1 MSAPATVVGTIDSVF
16 GLEGAL
22 AEAFPGYQPREGQ
35 RRMAE
40 LIRDGI
46 NDQRTLVIEAG
57 TGIGKTFG
65 YLVPALLAGKKTI
78 VSTGTKHLQDQLFFR
93 DLPAITERMGVS
105 PRLAMLKGRSNYL
118 CAYRLERTRSEA
130 LFKSKEWVHTLNDIT
145 QWAARTKDGDIA
157 RCDAVSEDHAI
168 WPLVTSTV
176 DNCLG
181 GDCPLY
187 ENCHVV
193 AAREKAAAADLV
205 VINHHLFCADLAI
218 REEGFAEL
226 LPQADVVVFDEA
238 HQLPETAMAF
248 FGDAIGSNQIRE
260 LAKDTA
266 REVQAEAADMS
277 DLVEMAA
284 GLDNLILP
292 AHRSLTKVMTR
303 LGGERVDWTEIKG
316 DDDVQ
321 AAFDRL
327 QSRLELF
334 TKALG
339 LAAPRGKGLASCH
352 ERAEALYEALKQFR
366 HVPPVTER
374 VRWVERREHS
384 FTLNT
389 TPLDVG
395 QTFTRMVSDRSRSW
409 VFTSAT
415 LAAGGN
421 FTHFTHR
428 MGLHDAGC
436 HQLPS
441 PFDYASQSLMYLP
454 PDLPN
459 PKDDPDG
466 HTLMALRAVYPVL
479 KASEGR
485 AFLLFTSHRALKKAA
500 EILEGKLP
508 FPMFVQ
514 GSASKAALLADF
526 RASGNGV
533 LLGTQSFWEGVDVR
547 GEALSVVMIDKIPFA
562 SPGDPVRKARE
573 NQLKQAGQSPFG
585 VMALPE
591 AIITFK
597 QGVGRLIRDMNDRGV
612 LVLCDPRLQFAGYGR
627 QILDALP
634 PMRRTRDVREVK
646 AFFAEAPE
654 VVSSEQVGSP

>member
-1 MSAPATVVGTIDSVF
+1 VTVCRTIDSVF
-16 GLEGAL
+16 GAEGAL

-35 RRMAE
+35 LRMAE
-40 LIRDGI
+40 IIRDTI
-46 NDQRTLVIEAG
+46 SDQRTVVIEAG

-65 YLVPALLAGKKTI
+65 YLVPALLAGRKTLI
-78 VSTGTKHLQDQLFFR
+78 STGTKHLQDQLFFR
-93 DLPAITERMGVS
+93 DLPAISERMGLS
-105 PRLAMLKGRSNYL
+105 PRIAMLKGRANYL
-118 CAYRLERTRSEA
+118 CPYRLERTRSEA
-130 LFKSKEWVHTLNDIT
+130 LFKSKEWVHTLSAIT
-145 QWAARTKDGDIA
+145 DWSTRTKDGDIA
-157 RCDAVSEDHAI
+157 RCDDVSEDHPI
-168 WPLVTSTV
+168 WPLVTSTG

-181 GDCPLY
+181 SECPLY
-187 ENCHVV
+187 EACHVV
-193 AAREKAAAADLV
+193 AAREKAAEADLV

-226 LPQADVVVFDEA
+226 LPESEVVVFDEA

-248 FGDAIGSNQIRE
+248 FGEAVGSNQIRE
-260 LAKDTA
+260 LVRDTS
-266 REVQAEAADMS
+266 REVQAEAADMG

-284 GLDNLILP
+284 GLDELILP
-292 AHRSLTKVMTR
+292 VHRSLTQAMAK
-303 LGGERVDWTEIKG
+303 LGGDRVDWADLKG
-316 DDDVQ
+316 DENVT

-334 TKALG
+334 VKALG

-352 ERAEALYEALKQFR
+352 ERAEALFEGVRQFR
-366 HVPPVTER
+366 LAGAESER

-395 QTFTRMVSDRSRSW
+395 QTFSRMIGDRSRSW

-421 FTHFTHR
+421 FNHFTQR
-428 MGLHDAGC
+428 MGLFDASC

-441 PFDYASQSLMYLP
+441 PFDYGNQSLMYLP
-454 PDLPN
+454 PNLPN
-459 PKDDPDG
+459 PKDDPDE

-485 AFLLFTSHRALKKAA
+485 AFLLFTSHRALRRAA
-500 EILEGKLP
+500 EILDGKLP

-514 GSASKAALLADF
+514 GTASKATLLAEF

-547 GEALSVVMIDKIPFA
+547 GDALSVVMIDRIPFA

-573 NQLKQAGQSPFG
+573 NLLKQAGQSPFG
-585 VMALPE
+585 AMALPE

-597 QGVGRLIRDMNDRGV
+597 QGVGRLIRDMTDRGV
-612 LVLCDPRLQFAGYGR
+612 LVLCDPRLQFTGYGR

-634 PMRRTRDVREVK
+634 PMTRTQDVQSVRT
-646 AFFAEAPE
+646 FFEPSETEAEDS
-654 VVSSEQVGSP
+654 VT